1 MAEKDFEKF
10 EQNLKWFSGYI
21 TEPTITYT
29 EAGKCKTSFSIPLKK
44 NKDDTTLWLNGITW
58 GDMAEQVS
66 EYKKGTLVLVGG
78 NFSEREYKEKTYL
91 DFNVKAIFKC

>member
-29 EAGKCKTSFSIPLKK
+29 DSGKCKTSFSIPLKEK
-44 NKDDTTLWLNGITW
+44 KEDDVLWLNAVVW
-58 GDMAEQVS
+58 GSLAEKVS

-78 NFSEREYKEKTYL
+78 NFSEREYKEKKYL
-91 DFNVKAIFKC
+91 DFNVKAIFEC